1 MVWYQALVPE
11 VPGSIPPGAK
21 ILFIFFFNLEIILI
35 CFRNIS
41 EHFLLFVYKFCK
53 QISIFYI
60 LFFAKKNRIL
70 HTSLNINLNYFTK
83 TKINFL
89 KIGPMKL
96 KSANELKNGP
106 MKLKSAN
113 E

>member
-1 MVWYQALVPE
+1 MVSGSCARG
-11 VPGSIPPGAK
+11 PGFNFPGRRK
-21 ILFIFFFNLEIILI
+21 FFLFFFNLEIILI

-41 EHFLLFVYKFCK
+41 EHFLLFVYAFCK
-53 QISIFYI
+53 QTSIFNI
-60 LFFAKKNRIL
+60 LFFAKKINRIL

-83 TKINFL
+83 TKINSL

-106 MKLKSAN
+106 MKLKSEN

>member
-1 MVWYQALVPE
+1 MVSGSCAKG
-11 VPGSIPPGAK
+11 PGFNSTGRRN
-21 ILFIFFFNLEIILI
+21 FFYFFFNLEIILI

-53 QISIFYI
+53 QTSIFYI

>member
-1 MVWYQALVPE
+1 MSSGSCARG
-11 VPGSIPPGAK
+11 PGFNSTEGRI
-21 ILFIFFFNLEIILI
+21 FFYFFFNLEIILI
-35 CFRNIS
+35 FFRNIS

-70 HTSLNINLNYFTK
+70 HTSLNIHLNHFTK
-83 TKINFL
+83 TNINFL

>member
-1 MVWYQALVPE
+1 MVSGSCARGSGFNS
-11 VPGSIPPGAK
+11 PGRRK
-21 ILFIFFFNLEIILI
+21 FFLFFFFNLEIILI

-41 EHFLLFVYKFCK
+41 EHFLLFVYAFCK
-53 QISIFYI
+53 QTSIFNI
-60 LFFAKKNRIL
+60 LFFAKKINRIL

-106 MKLKSAN
+106 MKLKSEN

>member
-1 MVWYQALVPE
+1 MVSGSCAKG
-11 VPGSIPPGAK
+11 PGFNSTGRRN
-21 ILFIFFFNLEIILI
+21 FF
-35 CFRNIS
+35 
-41 EHFLLFVYKFCK
+41 Y
-53 QISIFYI
+53 
-60 LFFAKKNRIL
+60 FF
-70 HTSLNINLNYFTK
+70 LNINLNYFTK